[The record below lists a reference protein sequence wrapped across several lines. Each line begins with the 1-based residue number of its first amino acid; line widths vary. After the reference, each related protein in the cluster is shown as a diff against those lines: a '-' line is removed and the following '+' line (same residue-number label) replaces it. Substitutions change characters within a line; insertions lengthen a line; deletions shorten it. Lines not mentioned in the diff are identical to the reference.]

1 LLNINKSS
9 IFSLKSET
17 AALYVLMIKTILI
30 IIICIEYFFFFVSYG
45 PWRRVSG
52 AYGKLSFQ
60 LAINK

>member
-1 LLNINKSS
+1 
-9 IFSLKSET
+9 
-17 AALYVLMIKTILI
+17 MIKTILI